1 VGPQEG
7 EKALEGQSEVPPQLA
22 VLEGVTEPCPAP
34 RAGAGALVEATQAE
48 TTIVAPAPSAGET
61 GVHPTGPGALGGPHG
76 ALSSQ
81 KKAVPRARYI

>member
-7 EKALEGQSEVPPQLA
+7 EKALEGESKAPPQPA
-22 VLEGVTEPCPAP
+22 APEGVTEPCLVP

-48 TTIVAPAPSAGET
+48 TTIVAPAPSTGET
-61 GVHPTGPGALGGPHG
+61 GVQPTGPGALGGPQG

-81 KKAVPRARYI
+81 KKAVPRARYV